1 MPETTVKETNEIKA
15 KTHKERY
22 AVLLPL
28 DGARGIYKVITG
40 YGSEC
45 LQQVKSTTTEF
56 VPEKRAEFLE
66 TAIEGIVW
74 GLSLSQEFYQPLV
87 LVEEE
92 SFDSLN
98 EVYIYECLN
107 KKQTFLGSVAEFIE
121 YQKEKTANS

>member
-1 MPETTVKETNEIKA
+1 MPETTVKETSETKS

-22 AVLLPL
+22 AILLPL
-28 DGARGIYKVITG
+28 DGNRGIYKVITG

-66 TAIEGIVW
+66 GAIEGIVW

-92 SFDSLN
+92 AFDSLN

-121 YQKEKTANS
+121 YQKEKTANL